1 MIVELVG
8 SILLIVGFQ
17 TRIAAYGLAV
27 FTLLAAIL
35 FHNNFADQNQ
45 MIHFLIAIVGGLLY
59 VGVLGAA
66 KFSLDRRS
74 TRCRHSGFH
83 ALRRTRALGDP
94 LALSVVRMRLA
105 EFSRVAFARISA
117 TRNQSCPTHGRG
129 WCM

>member
-45 MIHFLIAIVGGLLY
+45 MIHFLKNFAIVGGLLY
-59 VGVLGAA
+59 VRVLGAG
-66 KFSLDRRS
+66 KFHS
-74 TRCRHSGFH
+74 TVAISRTAEPSTA
-83 ALRRTRALGDP
+83 ALTP
-94 LALSVVRMRLA
+94 A
-105 EFSRVAFARISA
+105 E
-117 TRNQSCPTHGRG
+117 
-129 WCM
+129 

>member
-45 MIHFLIAIVGGLLY
+45 MIHFLKNFAIVGGLLY
-59 VGVLGAA
+59 VGVLGAG
-66 KFSLDRRS
+66 KFSLDRRYNRTAEPS
-74 TRCRHSGFH
+74 TA
-83 ALRRTRALGDP
+83 ALTP
-94 LALSVVRMRLA
+94 A
-105 EFSRVAFARISA
+105 E
-117 TRNQSCPTHGRG
+117 
-129 WCM
+129 